1 MNIEKGPQKSSGEE
15 ERLKQLRAELA
26 PIIEKY
32 YQEEELS
39 EALSKIK
46 HLSDKYGREIGGD
59 IEEYEDDQGR
69 KYIRLTNISLGEEY
83 QVIRGGEG
91 SVKFNT
97 HPIKLEELEKRLRE
111 RTHFDMPSHADFLNF
126 CIDNRRRKEIILGNF
141 YKIILEKP
149 EQPSVY
155 LQTLEECGNLTR
167 ENAGAIYNK
176 FLSFFLMR
184 GPHAF
189 IDIFDFFFINSWERR
204 FNKRYDM
211 ENWIEFARKAGLKV
225 TIEEID
231 IKDLSED
238 LQQCKQMI
246 SQYNTINVFEP
257 IEDEEFN
264 QWVNETKQD
273 FIKMI
278 QDSTKEKIE
287 RKQETKS
294 EEKIFAEEEIE
305 EAKQLRL
312 DTLIDQLRLRIFRGS
327 PAHPEYEE
335 VIDIYEELVKRG
347 YQTEADVIQA
357 ILNGEI
363 DKELLERMKRTEKQT
378 KVKLSSRILRAIA
391 EKYE

>member
-1 MNIEKGPQKSSGEE
+1 MDIEKGPQKSAEE
-15 ERLKQLRAELA
+15 EKLKQLRAELA
-26 PIIEKY
+26 PIIGKN

-69 KYIRLTNISLGEEY
+69 KYIRLTNISIGEEY

-91 SVKFNT
+91 SVKFHT

-155 LQTLEECGNLTR
+155 LQTLEECGNLAR
-167 ENAGAIYNK
+167 ENESAIYNK
-176 FLSFFLMR
+176 FLSLFLRR
-184 GPHAF
+184 GLHTF
-189 IDIFDFFFINSWERR
+189 IDIFYFFFINSWERR

-246 SQYNTINVFEP
+246 SQYNTIGVFEP

-278 QDSTKEKIE
+278 QDLPREEIE
-287 RKQETKS
+287 GQQETKIL
-294 EEKIFAEEEIE
+294 EKIFTKEEIE
-305 EAKQLRL
+305 QAKQLRL
-312 DTLIDQLRLRIFRGS
+312 DTLIDQLRIFGGS

-335 VIDIYEELVKRG
+335 VINIYEELVKRG

-378 KVKLSSRILRAIA
+378 KVKLSSGILRAIA
-391 EKYE
+391 KKYE

>member
-1 MNIEKGPQKSSGEE
+1 MNIEKGPQKSQEK
-15 ERLKQLRAELA
+15 ERKLQQLTTELA
-26 PIIEKY
+26 PIIEKG

-39 EALSKIK
+39 EVMSKIK
-46 HLSDKYGREIGGD
+46 HFSDQYGMEIGGD
-59 IEEYEDDQGR
+59 IEEYEDEQGR

-83 QVIRGGEG
+83 RVVRGGEG
-91 SVKFNT
+91 SVKFHT
-97 HPIKLEELEKRLRE
+97 HPINLKELEKRLRE

-126 CIDNRRRKEIILGNF
+126 CIDERRRKEIILGNF

-149 EQPSVY
+149 EEPSVY
-155 LQTLEECGNLTR
+155 LQALEECRNLAR
-167 ENAGAIYNK
+167 ENASAIVRK
-176 FLSFFLMR
+176 FSKLFLMR
-184 GPHAF
+184 GTHVF
-189 IDIFDFFFINSWERR
+189 IDIFDFFFINSWERK
-204 FNKRYDM
+204 FNKSYNM

-225 TIEEID
+225 TIEELD
-231 IKDLSED
+231 IKDLSEN

-246 SQYNTINVFEP
+246 SQYNTIGAFEP
-257 IEDEEFN
+257 IEDEKFN

-278 QDSTKEKIE
+278 QDLSQEKIE
-287 RKQETKS
+287 GEQETEIS
-294 EEKIFAEEEIE
+294 GKIFTKEEIE
-305 EAKQLRL
+305 QAKQIRL
-312 DTLIDQLRLRIFRGS
+312 STLIDQLKIFGGS

-378 KVKLSSRILRAIA
+378 KVQLSSRILRAIVK
-391 EKYE
+391 KYE